1 MYIKIICLISTLFV
15 ISIMP
20 TNGDV
25 DVDQLKKQFIELES
39 KVTFLTN
46 RLDKEQLKV
55 SNVSNQVG
63 DKDFGSVR

>member
-1 MYIKIICLISTLFV
+1 MYFKMICLICTLFV

-25 DVDQLKKQFIELES
+25 DVKQLKKQVDELES
-39 KVTFLTN
+39 TVKFLSSH
-46 RLDKEQLKV
+46 LDKEQLKA

-63 DKDFGSVR
+63 YKEFGSVR